1 MTFFKA
7 LEELNKSILKKF
19 PNDCIEYNSDD
30 EKQLKFVM
38 TPKLKENNGEY
49 LPLKKVV
56 LKAKIGDCLFL
67 KDVEWYM
74 LFQSTLDEQEQSWK
88 CNLSDFPITSIS
100 KLFLKDY
107 DWETEI
113 FFTALEKD

>member
-1 MTFFKA
+1 MTFFKV

-19 PNDCIEYNSDD
+19 PDDCMAYNSDD

-38 TPKLKENNGEY
+38 TPKSKENNGEY
-49 LPLKKVV
+49 FPLKKVV
-56 LKAKIGDCLFL
+56 LKAKIGDYLFL

-74 LFQSTLDEQEQSWK
+74 LFKSTLDEQLWK
-88 CNLSDFPITSIS
+88 CSLSDFPITSIS
-100 KLFLKDY
+100 KLFLKDC
-107 DWETEI
+107 DWETKT

>member
-56 LKAKIGDCLFL
+56 LKAKIGDYLFL
-67 KDVEWYM
+67 KDVERYM
-74 LFQSTLDEQEQSWK
+74 LFQSTLDEQPWK

-113 FFTALEKD
+113 FFTALEKI

>member
-7 LEELNKSILKKF
+7 LEELNQSILKKF
-19 PNDCIEYNSDD
+19 PNDCMEYNSDD

-56 LKAKIGDCLFL
+56 LKAKIGNYLFL

-74 LFQSTLDEQEQSWK
+74 LFQSTLDEQPWK
-88 CNLSDFPITSIS
+88 CSLSDFPITSIS
-100 KLFLKDY
+100 KLFLKDC
-107 DWETEI
+107 DWEIET

>member
-19 PNDCIEYNSDD
+19 PDDCIEYNSDD

-56 LKAKIGDCLFL
+56 LKAKIGDYLFL
-67 KDVEWYM
+67 KDIEWYM
-74 LFQSTLDEQEQSWK
+74 LFQSTLDEQPWK
-88 CNLSDFPITSIS
+88 CSLSDFPITSIS

-107 DWETEI
+107 DLETEI
-113 FFTALEKD
+113 FFTALEKN

>member
-19 PNDCIEYNSDD
+19 PDDCMEYNSDD

-56 LKAKIGDCLFL
+56 LKMKIGNFLFL
-67 KDVEWYM
+67 KDIEMYM
-74 LFQSTLDEQEQSWK
+74 LFQSVLDEQPRKYS
-88 CNLSDFPITSIS
+88 LSDFPITSIS
-100 KLFLKDY
+100 KLFLKDC
-107 DWETEI
+107 DWETET

>member
-19 PNDCIEYNSDD
+19 PNDCMEYNSDD

-49 LPLKKVV
+49 LPLKK
-56 LKAKIGDCLFL
+56 LC
-67 KDVEWYM
+67 
-74 LFQSTLDEQEQSWK
+74 
-88 CNLSDFPITSIS
+88 
-100 KLFLKDY
+100 
-107 DWETEI
+107 
-113 FFTALEKD
+113 

>member
-7 LEELNKSILKKF
+7 LEELNQSILKKF
-19 PNDCIEYNSDD
+19 PDDCMEYNSDD

-56 LKAKIGDCLFL
+56 LKAKIGDYLFL

-74 LFQSTLDEQEQSWK
+74 LFQSTLDEQPWK
-88 CNLSDFPITSIS
+88 CSLSDFPITSIS
-100 KLFLKDY
+100 KLFLKDC
-107 DWETEI
+107 DWETET

>member
-7 LEELNKSILKKF
+7 LEELNQSILKKF
-19 PNDCIEYNSDD
+19 PNDCMEYNSDD

-56 LKAKIGDCLFL
+56 LKAKIGNYLFL

-74 LFQSTLDEQEQSWK
+74 LFQSTLDEQPWK
-88 CNLSDFPITSIS
+88 CSLSDFPMTSIS
-100 KLFLKDY
+100 KLFLKDC
-107 DWETEI
+107 DWEIET

>member
-19 PNDCIEYNSDD
+19 PDDCMEYNSDD

-56 LKAKIGDCLFL
+56 LKAKIGNYLFL

-74 LFQSTLDEQEQSWK
+74 LFQSTLDEQPWK
-88 CNLSDFPITSIS
+88 CSLSDFPMTSIS
-100 KLFLKDY
+100 KLFLKDC
-107 DWETEI
+107 DWEIAT

>member
-7 LEELNKSILKKF
+7 LEELNQSILKKF
-19 PNDCIEYNSDD
+19 PNDCMEYNSDD

-56 LKAKIGDCLFL
+56 LKAKIGNYLFL

-74 LFQSTLDEQEQSWK
+74 LFQSTLDEQPCK
-88 CNLSDFPITSIS
+88 CSLSDFPITSIS
-100 KLFLKDY
+100 KLFLKDC

-113 FFTALEKD
+113 FFTALEEL

>member
-7 LEELNKSILKKF
+7 LEELNQSILKKF
-19 PNDCIEYNSDD
+19 PNDCMEYNSDD

-56 LKAKIGDCLFL
+56 LKAKIGNYLFL

-74 LFQSTLDEQEQSWK
+74 LFQSTLDEQPCK
-88 CNLSDFPITSIS
+88 CSLSDFPITSIS
-100 KLFLKDY
+100 KLFLKDC
-107 DWETEI
+107 DWEIET

>member
-56 LKAKIGDCLFL
+56 LKAKIGDYLFL

>member
-19 PNDCIEYNSDD
+19 PNDCMEYNSDD

-56 LKAKIGDCLFL
+56 LKAKIGDYLFL
-67 KDVEWYM
+67 KDIEWYM
-74 LFQSTLDEQEQSWK
+74 LFQSTLDEQPWK
-88 CNLSDFPITSIS
+88 CSLSDFPITSIS

-113 FFTALEKD
+113 FFTALEKN

>member
-7 LEELNKSILKKF
+7 LEELNKTILKKF
-19 PNDCIEYNSDD
+19 PDDCMEYNSDD

-56 LKAKIGDCLFL
+56 LKAKIGDYLFL

-74 LFQSTLDEQEQSWK
+74 LFQSTLDEQPWK
-88 CNLSDFPITSIS
+88 CSLSDFPITSIS

-107 DWETEI
+107 DWEIET
-113 FFTALEKD
+113 FFTALEED

>member
-19 PNDCIEYNSDD
+19 PNDCMEYNSDD

-56 LKAKIGDCLFL
+56 LKAKIGDYLFL
-67 KDVEWYM
+67 KDIEWYM
-74 LFQSTLDEQEQSWK
+74 LFQSTLDEQLWK
-88 CNLSDFPITSIS
+88 CSLSDFPITSIS

-113 FFTALEKD
+113 FFTALEKN

>member
-7 LEELNKSILKKF
+7 LEELNKSILKKI
-19 PNDCIEYNSDD
+19 PNDCMEYNLDD

-56 LKAKIGDCLFL
+56 LKAKIGDYLFL

-74 LFQSTLDEQEQSWK
+74 LFQSTLDKQPWK
-88 CNLSDFPITSIS
+88 CSLSDFPITSIS

-107 DWETEI
+107 DWEIET
-113 FFTALEKD
+113 FFTALEKN

>member
-19 PNDCIEYNSDD
+19 PDDCMEYHSDD

-56 LKAKIGDCLFL
+56 LKAKIGNYLFL

-74 LFQSTLDEQEQSWK
+74 LFQSTLDEQPWK
-88 CNLSDFPITSIS
+88 CSLSDFPITSIS
-100 KLFLKDY
+100 KLFLKDC
-107 DWETEI
+107 DWEVET

>member
-19 PNDCIEYNSDD
+19 PDDCMAYNLDD

-38 TPKLKENNGEY
+38 TPKSKENNGEY

-56 LKAKIGDCLFL
+56 LKAKIGDYLFL

-74 LFQSTLDEQEQSWK
+74 FLQSTLDEQLWK
-88 CNLSDFPITSIS
+88 CSLSDFPITSIL

-107 DWETEI
+107 DWEIET

>member
-19 PNDCIEYNSDD
+19 PDDCMEYNSDD

-56 LKAKIGDCLFL
+56 LKAKIGNYLFL

-74 LFQSTLDEQEQSWK
+74 LFQSTLDEQLWK
-88 CNLSDFPITSIS
+88 CSLSDFPIKSIS
-100 KLFLKDY
+100 KLFLKDC
-107 DWETEI
+107 DWEIET